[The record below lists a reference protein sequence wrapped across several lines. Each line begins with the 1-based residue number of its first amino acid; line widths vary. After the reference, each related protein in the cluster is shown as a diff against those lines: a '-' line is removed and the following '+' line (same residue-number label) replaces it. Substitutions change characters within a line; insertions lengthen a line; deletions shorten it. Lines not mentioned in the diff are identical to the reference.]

1 MKEETEK
8 TIQCPLC
15 KSKNISDESTYQSN
29 GILGS
34 GCARWKTSDLRS
46 CNDCGIIFKP
56 VKGNNLKTK

>member
-1 MKEETEK
+1 MKEEIK
-8 TIQCPLC
+8 TIQSPLC

-34 GCARWKTSDLRS
+34 GCASWKTSDLRS

-56 VKGNNLKTK
+56 IKNNKL